1 MLGQIAGD
9 LGLLRGRGDGP
20 ANATFEEQSDGH
32 LGGWAWTHPKPRND
46 NRRYNGQIGTKW
58 VRERCHRWGLALL
71 PFSNHLLYDIWEH
84 QGS

>member
-20 ANATFEEQSDGH
+20 ANATFEEQSDGN

-46 NRRYNGQIGTKW
+46 NRRYNGQIGT
-58 VRERCHRWGLALL
+58 VGEGAV
-71 PFSNHLLYDIWEH
+71 P
-84 QGS
+84 QVGTGSFTLFKSSAI